1 MNAAA
6 TGLWPTLFSLTNG
19 LALIAWIM
27 LAFLPRKPITRTLV
41 MYLGVG
47 LLCLVYA
54 VLLLGVVSG
63 GVDPVQTGSAG
74 TPGFDTIAGVRAIFA
89 SDGGVVIGW
98 THYLAFDLFT
108 GLWIAGDADK
118 KGFGRI
124 TQLPFLL
131 ATFMVGPVGLL
142 AWLVVRERRARAVA
156 RG

>member
-6 TGLWPTLFSLTNG
+6 TGLWPLLFSLTNG
-19 LALIAWIM
+19 LALVAWLI

-47 LLCLVYA
+47 MLCLAYA
-54 VLLLGVVSG
+54 VLLVAVVSG
-63 GVDPVQTGSAG
+63 GIDPVSAG
-74 TPGFDTIAGVRAIFA
+74 SVGKAGFDSIAGVRAIFA

-108 GLWIAGDADK
+108 GLWIAGDADNK
-118 KGFGRI
+118 KFSRI
-124 TQLPFLL
+124 VQVPFLL

-142 AWLVVRERRARAVA
+142 AWLVVREKRARAAA
-156 RG
+156 RK